1 MLAVGGRYDGTDF
14 QIGIQKPFAQTGT
27 VLAAVSVSDQ
37 SVVSSG
43 NYERYFEKDGTI
55 YHHILDPRTGYP
67 IQNDLYQV
75 TIISDSSVDGDALS
89 TTCYALGLEKGM
101 DLIESMSGV
110 EAVFVTD
117 DYEIHETS
125 GVTLD

>member
-1 MLAVGGRYDGTDF
+1 MLAVGDRCDGTPF
-14 QIGIQKPFAQTGT
+14 RIGLQRPFDQTGT
-27 VLAAVSVSDQ
+27 VLATLEITDQ
-37 SVVSSG
+37 SVVTSG

>member
-1 MLAVGGRYDGTDF
+1 MKKTEPS
-14 QIGIQKPFAQTGT
+14 I
-27 VLAAVSVSDQ
+27 
-37 SVVSSG
+37 
-43 NYERYFEKDGTI
+43 TI
-55 YHHILDPRTGYP
+55 
-67 IQNDLYQV
+67 
-75 TIISDSSVDGDALS
+75 SFSSVDGDALS